1 MRVLTRN
8 GAYEVFN
15 ARLHLSS
22 NLSFSSRSSMKDEEL
37 RWEVRFRD
45 KWQELSVLV
54 SNREE
59 GYDLI
64 EEVYESGYCDLTQF
78 KNVRIYDFE
87 MNEWFGE

>member
-8 GAYEVFN
+8 GAYEIFN
-15 ARLHLSS
+15 ARLY
-22 NLSFSSRSSMKDEEL
+22 SRSKSLMKDEEL
-37 RWEVRFRD
+37 IWEVRFRD
-45 KWQELSVLV
+45 RWQELSVLV
-54 SNREE
+54 TNREE

-87 MNEWFGE
+87 MNEWLAE